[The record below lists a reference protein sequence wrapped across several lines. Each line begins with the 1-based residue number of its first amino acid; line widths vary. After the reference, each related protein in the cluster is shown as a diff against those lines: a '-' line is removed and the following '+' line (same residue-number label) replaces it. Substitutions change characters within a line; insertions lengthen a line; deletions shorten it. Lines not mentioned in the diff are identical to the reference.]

1 MKIAIVGK
9 GTAGVLGAAHFCR
22 YTECE
27 IDWYFDD
34 NIKPQAVG
42 EGSQT
47 VLPQILSETINFKFS
62 DLHHI
67 DGHYKTGIRKI
78 NYTKKGC
85 DFIHPF
91 LPPTIAIHFNA
102 IKLQNYVFQEIKKI
116 YGKKI
121 NFIKKN
127 VNSNNIDADYIY
139 DCSGKP
145 SNFDDFVL
153 SEYIPLNSVYVNQC
167 YWDKPM
173 FDYTLAIARPYG
185 WVFGIP
191 LKNRC
196 SIGYLYNSNLN
207 NLEDIKKDINVIFE
221 DFKLKPSLDTNSF
234 SFKNYYRKTN
244 FKDRISYGGN
254 SSFFLEPM
262 EATSI
267 TTMNF
272 CQQTAYDIS
281 MNGMSNEF
289 ASLKYTNW
297 MKDVEAIIMLHYL
310 AESKFNTDFWK
321 FAKEKAEKCIKE
333 ACLNS
338 DIFKY
343 YVLGKTNIEKSNL
356 NNNLYVTQWR
366 SDSFKANI
374 GWLNLKDKIDKL
386 CK

>member
-1 MKIAIVGK
+1 MCTDPSGILFGK
-9 GTAGVLGAAHFCR
+9 RITIRSSWLTNAVCAHAHGRC
-22 YTECE
+22 C
-27 IDWYFDD
+27 
-34 NIKPQAVG
+34 
-42 EGSQT
+42 
-47 VLPQILSETINFKFS
+47 
-62 DLHHI
+62 
-67 DGHYKTGIRKI
+67 
-78 NYTKKGC
+78 
-85 DFIHPF
+85 
-91 LPPTIAIHFNA
+91 
-102 IKLQNYVFQEIKKI
+102 
-116 YGKKI
+116 
-121 NFIKKN
+121 
-127 VNSNNIDADYIY
+127 
-139 DCSGKP
+139 
-145 SNFDDFVL
+145 
-153 SEYIPLNSVYVNQC
+153 
-167 YWDKPM
+167 
-173 FDYTLAIARPYG
+173 LAIARPYG

-310 AESKFNTDFWK
+310 AESKFNTNFWK

-366 SDSFKANI
+366 ADSFKANI